1 MNKNSNVSHGRKTF
15 LCFSEILTDQPTNQP
30 TDGYEGYTSKEEE
43 KSEHHFRTPAVWF
56 TSCGYITKI

>member
-30 TDGYEGYTSKEEE
+30 TDGYEGYTSKE
-43 KSEHHFRTPAVWF
+43 KKNLN
-56 TSCGYITKI
+56 ITFAHLQYG